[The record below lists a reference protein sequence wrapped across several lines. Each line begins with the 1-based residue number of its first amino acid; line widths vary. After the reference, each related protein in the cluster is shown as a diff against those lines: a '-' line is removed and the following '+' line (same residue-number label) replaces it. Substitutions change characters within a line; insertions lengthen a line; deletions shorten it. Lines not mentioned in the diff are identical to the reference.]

1 VTNVHKTIN
10 GRVTT
15 EQVKLVFF
23 HCPLFFSLTL
33 ALECYIYYNVLGF
46 KSWYNLFCIYFPS
59 SFCIIFESRSSDN
72 RYDLSAIK
80 CTQSACFPSYIV
92 TFLPFYQTNKK

>member
-1 VTNVHKTIN
+1 MYIKPIN

-15 EQVKLVFF
+15 EKVKLVFF

-46 KSWYNLFCIYFPS
+46 KS
-59 SFCIIFESRSSDN
+59 
-72 RYDLSAIK
+72 
-80 CTQSACFPSYIV
+80 
-92 TFLPFYQTNKK
+92 